1 MFKSEQIKNTA
12 NIYFYSSGELI
23 KLRALKFKHLK
34 INNIEHIFKQMF
46 LTKNH
51 QIFTHK
57 KSTPTLDFDWLLSD
71 RESASNWAVKSF
83 KKCSIHSRPEEV
95 RVSPAARWLLH
106 LADQSL
112 EPSLSSSDTV

>member
-23 KLRALKFKHLK
+23 KLRALKFKNVK

-57 KSTPTLDFDWLLSD
+57 KIYTYT
-71 RESASNWAVKSF
+71 
-83 KKCSIHSRPEEV
+83 
-95 RVSPAARWLLH
+95 
-106 LADQSL
+106 
-112 EPSLSSSDTV
+112 